1 MSEHDPIA
9 EKYKNKVTPE
19 WRAGM
24 QAIGMAANILSQHR
38 ERYEALLKAKHFM
51 DNVGFIL
58 DPTLARDAMYSK
70 SLPLQLR
77 LATAAIAFLN
87 EYDAV
92 GKELPNE

>member
-1 MSEHDPIA
+1 MSEHDLIA
-9 EKYKNKVTPE
+9 EKYKDKVTPE

-38 ERYEALLKAKHFM
+38 EKYEALLEAKRYM
-51 DNVGFIL
+51 DDVGFIIN
-58 DPTLARDAMYSK
+58 PTLARDAMYSK

-77 LATAAIAFLN
+77 LATAAIAFLK

-92 GKELPNE
+92 EKELPNE